1 MTGRSATAATA
12 IRLIPDHLAIV
23 PIDAAATRW
32 LRVEPAHLIARHRWI
47 RLRYSSSFFEDPIRP
62 LIRFVTRTGAVFIQA
77 MNGPV
82 LGSAE
87 WTGRVPDKTMAIAIS
102 PGRGGGPMG
111 FRIDRVTPVS
121 RLTLLGRGALHDWR
135 WAYWTVRSRLVNSRQ
150 EAWQALKFASPP
162 TPLAKYDTWRSRSAR
177 SLELNGLDRP
187 RADWGRTPVLRFL
200 LRVGDAQP
208 EDVMATIASLQAQI
222 YPRWSL
228 DIVIAK
234 SLTRLG
240 SYLRRPGAMGAPL
253 LKTEVTLL
261 RSSKIEMLLVG
272 SPSNATKSA

>member
-121 RLTLLGRGALHDWR
+121 RLTLLGRGALHDCDLR
-135 WAYWTVRSRLVNSRQ
+135 AASSR
-150 EAWQALKFASPP
+150 ASNRAAAS
-162 TPLAKYDTWRSRSAR
+162 TKTSAACCGLSKVLAVPLTA
-177 SLELNGLDRP
+177 
-187 RADWGRTPVLRFL
+187 
-200 LRVGDAQP
+200 VGDAFLAP
-208 EDVMATIASLQAQI
+208 CCATSGMVRSTDAHTNTLMIWKGLARVCFVDADGI
-222 YPRWSL
+222 
-228 DIVIAK
+228 
-234 SLTRLG
+234 T
-240 SYLRRPGAMGAPL
+240 
-253 LKTEVTLL
+253 VTPM
-261 RSSKIEMLLVG
+261 ICV
-272 SPSNATKSA
+272 A